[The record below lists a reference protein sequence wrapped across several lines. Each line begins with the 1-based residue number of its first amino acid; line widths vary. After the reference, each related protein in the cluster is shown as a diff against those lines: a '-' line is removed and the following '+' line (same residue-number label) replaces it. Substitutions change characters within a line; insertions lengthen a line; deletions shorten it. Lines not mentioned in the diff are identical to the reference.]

1 MLSVKGIYDGEKI
14 IPKEPINLEKGKQFE
29 VIITF
34 IKPVERINQSVLD
47 KFCGI
52 WKDDRTAQE
61 IVDEIKKDLPNDEI
75 KAIVKNRTKDIWNPS
90 DIRMIK
96 LAEQHGITQSTKC

>member
-1 MLSVKGIYDGEKI
+1 MLSIKGIYDGEKI

-34 IKPVERINQSVLD
+34 IEPTERVNQNVLD

-52 WKDDRTAQE
+52 WKDDRTAQK
-61 IVDEIKKDLPNDEI
+61 IVDEIYKQRENFNLKDGH
-75 KAIVKNRTKDIWNPS
+75 T
-90 DIRMIK
+90 
-96 LAEQHGITQSTKC
+96 

>member
-1 MLSVKGIYDGEKI
+1 MSNMSVYSAMLSVKGIYDGEKI

-61 IVDEIKKDLPNDEI
+61 IVDEIYKQRENFNLKEVNL
-75 KAIVKNRTKDIWNPS
+75 
-90 DIRMIK
+90 
-96 LAEQHGITQSTKC
+96 

>member
-1 MLSVKGIYDGEKI
+1 MLKFLDEEGFYMLSIKGIYDGEKI

-34 IKPVERINQSVLD
+34 IKPVERINQKVLD

-52 WKDDRTAQE
+52 WNDDRTAQE
-61 IVDEIKKDLPNDEI
+61 IVDEIYKQRANFNLKEVNL
-75 KAIVKNRTKDIWNPS
+75 
-90 DIRMIK
+90 
-96 LAEQHGITQSTKC
+96 

>member
-1 MLSVKGIYDGEKI
+1 MLSIKGIYDGEKI

-34 IKPVERINQSVLD
+34 IEPVERMNQSVLD

-52 WKDDRTAQE
+52 WKDDRTAQD
-61 IVDEIKKDLPNDEI
+61 IVDEIYKQRENFNLKEVNL
-75 KAIVKNRTKDIWNPS
+75 
-90 DIRMIK
+90 
-96 LAEQHGITQSTKC
+96 